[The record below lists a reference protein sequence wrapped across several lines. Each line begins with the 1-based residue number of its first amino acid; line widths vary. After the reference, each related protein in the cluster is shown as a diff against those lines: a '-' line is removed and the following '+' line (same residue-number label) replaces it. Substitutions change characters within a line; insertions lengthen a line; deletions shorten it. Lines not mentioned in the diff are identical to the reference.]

1 MLPGHYATTRC
12 NIGLLL
18 TVFQK
23 YRCLT
28 CRPIIQL
35 SHHRNAAMAEWLRR
49 LTRNQMGSSRVGS
62 NTTRS
67 GDSYSRWPD
76 RTTQPRQGPTLA
88 PTKARQ
94 RGTSVSPTQHH
105 ASLPLLPPSA
115 ALLAVMPWLVP
126 AVTNLTCEPT
136 PTQQAAL
143 PRHCCPAHALVQQL
157 ELQPSTVAGTKTCQ
171 NGALPKPPT
180 GQSTRR
186 EPGNRYQ
193 APMSY
198 LA

>member
-1 MLPGHYATTRC
+1 MLPGHHAATRC
-12 NIGLLL
+12 SAGLLL
-18 TVFQK
+18 IVFEK

-62 NTTRS
+62 NPTRS

-76 RTTQPRQGPTLA
+76 RTTQPRQGPHPS

-105 ASLPLLPPSA
+105 ASLPLLSPSA
-115 ALLAVMPWLVP
+115 APLAVKPWLVP

-143 PRHCCPAHALVQQL
+143 PRHCCPAHALV
-157 ELQPSTVAGTKTCQ
+157 
-171 NGALPKPPT
+171 
-180 GQSTRR
+180 
-186 EPGNRYQ
+186 
-193 APMSY
+193 
-198 LA
+198 